1 MALSDPCT
9 HTERHVTGTKEVRI
23 VDELHANEVDW
34 RVDAVDLVFTQHV
47 GVFVSGARW
56 GLILLIVVIG
66 VWLQSE
72 SDRRASRCVPWLVCV
87 HTNFTDPGR
96 DGEYTGKRVD

>member
-23 VDELHANEVDW
+23 VDELHADEVDW

-47 GVFVSGARW
+47 GVLVSGAGW
-56 GLILLIVVIG
+56 GLILLIVVI
-66 VWLQSE
+66 
-72 SDRRASRCVPWLVCV
+72 DRGMAAER
-87 HTNFTDPGR
+87 
-96 DGEYTGKRVD
+96 E